1 MSHCNRPLLSQQ
13 RRLAKQVQKIDANH
27 FFNLLTGPQLLEAV
41 EAQLPEHRERHY
53 PPTLTLSMFL
63 GQVMSA
69 DGSCQNT
76 VNEAL
81 VNRLLSGMSVGSAN
95 TGGYCIARQR
105 LPQEMVST
113 LARQTG
119 ALLGVYTPTGWL
131 WGGRHV
137 KLVDGTTVSMPDTE
151 ENQARFPQPGG
162 QAPGVGFPLARL
174 VGVIS
179 LSNGA
184 ALDAAMGPYQ
194 GKGTGE
200 HGLFRGLKG
209 AFVEGD
215 IMRPTAI
222 IAVIS

>member
-27 FFNLLTGPQLLEAV
+27 FFNLLTGLRLLEVV

-63 GQVMSA
+63 GQCRSA
-69 DGSCQNT
+69 DDSCQNT

-162 QAPGVGFPLARL
+162 TSPWRG
-174 VGVIS
+174 
-179 LSNGA
+179 LSAGA
-184 ALDAAMGPYQ
+184 AGRGDFPVQRRGARCR
-194 GKGTGE
+194 
-200 HGLFRGLKG
+200 HG
-209 AFVEGD
+209 
-215 IMRPTAI
+215 
-222 IAVIS
+222 AVPG